1 MVQFQTT
8 AIKPVAQQSE
18 SCKHSGFPSARKAV
32 HSSVSCFSSIWS
44 EQTQGRPLHQPLTTL
59 QPFFKLRLW
68 KQPLSYP
75 QPPGPGHTGIFELSS
90 LLPIN
95 QWTILVK
102 LPDLVELFHPSGGC
116 CQSPGQQAPA
126 GLLHLPLFGLLQS
139 NDVAPVGVSQI
150 FPQIV

>member
-1 MVQFQTT
+1 MQTFWFPQCKKGGSV
-8 AIKPVAQQSE
+8 ICLLLQQYLV
-18 SCKHSGFPSARKAV
+18 GTDPGTPSPPASD
-32 HSSVSCFSSIWS
+32 HPP
-44 EQTQGRPLHQPLTTL
+44 T
-59 QPFFKLRLW
+59 FFKLRLW

-95 QWTILVK
+95 QWTILVE